1 LVEGIRPIRE
11 NSARLLTIVIVGAV
25 LYFARE
31 VFIPFALAFL
41 LAFLLS
47 PLATRLRHWGL
58 GRAPSAILV
67 VHVFFVVI
75 AVLGFGMA
83 SQMTDVAHKLPG
95 YQHNIREKLHSVQIS
110 GGGLIERATRVIH
123 DLTAELTPAAPSPS
137 RSQSGEEKPVP
148 VEIRKAPFSPI
159 QFLRSI
165 LGSLLSS
172 VITALVIIVFVIFM
186 LIQKEDLR
194 DRLIRLIGAGRVNVT
209 TQALDDAASRLS
221 HYLLAQAGINMS
233 FGILAGCVL
242 YFIGVPNPLLW
253 GLAAALLRYIPY
265 LGIWVAACL
274 PAMMAF
280 AVEPGWVKVP
290 IIFGT
295 YLGIDLLMY
304 NFAEPFLYGNTTG
317 ISPIAI
323 LIAAVFWTWL
333 WGPVGLF
340 LSTPLTVCL
349 VVIGR
354 YVPSLEFLS
363 ILLGDEPVLR
373 PETKFYQRMLAMN
386 LDEATELA
394 EEYLKGKSLEQLDDC
409 VIIPALTLAEEDRH
423 RGRLDQEREQFLFQN
438 TRILVEDLTERADNL
453 ISGNNSNRKQND
465 DARKSQPA
473 VSSDQPEVLCI
484 PARDEAD
491 EIAALMLE
499 QLLSKRGISA
509 KVLSCAGLLGE
520 CIQKVEQEKPGV
532 VCVAAVPPFGYVHA
546 RYLCRR
552 LRNRF
557 PELKVVAAI
566 LTEGDVN
573 EIKKRQPPVSA
584 DEIGSSLTQALA
596 AILSLLPTANLRP
609 QPAT

>member
-1 LVEGIRPIRE
+1 MVEGIRPIRE

-532 VCVAAVPPFGYVHA
+532 VCVAAIPPFGYVHA

>member
-1 LVEGIRPIRE
+1 
-11 NSARLLTIVIVGAV
+11 LTIVIVGAV

-41 LAFLLS
+41 LAFLLA
-47 PLATRLRHWGL
+47 PLATRVRHWGL
-58 GRAPSAILV
+58 GRALSAILV

-75 AVLGFGMA
+75 AVLGFVMA

-95 YQHNIREKLHSVQIS
+95 YQQNIREKLHSVQVS
-110 GGGLIERATRVIH
+110 GGGLIERATRIIH
-123 DLTAELTPAAPSPS
+123 GLTAELTPAPSSS
-137 RSQSGEEKPVP
+137 RNQSGEEKPVP
-148 VEIRKAPFSPI
+148 VEIRKAPFSPV
-159 QFLRSI
+159 QFLRSV
-165 LGSLLSS
+165 LGSLLTI
-172 VITALVIIVFVIFM
+172 VITALIIIVFVIFM

-209 TQALDDAASRLS
+209 TQALDDAAQRLS
-221 HYLLAQAGINMS
+221 HYLLAQAGINMA

-242 YFIGVPNPLLW
+242 YFIGVPNPVLW

-304 NFAEPFLYGNTTG
+304 NFAEPFLYGNSTG

-323 LIAAVFWTWL
+323 LVAAVFWTWL

-354 YVPSLEFLS
+354 YVPSMEFLS

-394 EEYLKGKSLEQLDDC
+394 EDYLKGKSLEQLNDC
-409 VIIPALTLAEEDRH
+409 VIIPALSLAEQDRH
-423 RGRLDQEREQFLFQN
+423 RGRLDEEREQFLFQN

-453 ISGNNSNRKQND
+453 IAGSGSGRKQND
-465 DARKSQPA
+465 DASNSQPA
-473 VSSDQPEVLCI
+473 DSNGRPAVLCI

-499 QLLSKRGISA
+499 QLLSKRGINA

-573 EIKKRQPPVSA
+573 EIKKRQPPVAA
-584 DEIGSSLTQALA
+584 DEIGSSLAQALA
-596 AILSLLPTANLRP
+596 AILSLLPTANP
-609 QPAT
+609 QPAN

>member
-1 LVEGIRPIRE
+1 MVEGIRPTRQG
-11 NSARLLTIVIVGAV
+11 SARLLTIVIVGAV

-41 LAFLLS
+41 LAFLLA
-47 PLATRLRHWGL
+47 PLATRLRRWGL
-58 GRAPSAILV
+58 GRALSAILV
-67 VHVFFVVI
+67 VHVFFAII
-75 AVLGFGMA
+75 AVFGFVMA

-95 YQHNIREKLHSVQIS
+95 YQKNIREKLHSVQIS

-123 DLTAELTPAAPSPS
+123 GLTAELTPPAPSS
-137 RSQSGEEKPVP
+137 ARSQSGEEKPVP

-159 QFLRSI
+159 EIVRSI
-165 LGSLLSS
+165 LGSLLSTG
-172 VITALVIIVFVIFM
+172 VAALIIIVFVIFM

-209 TQALDDAASRLS
+209 TQALDDAAQRLS
-221 HYLLAQAGINMS
+221 HYLLAQAGINIA

-253 GLAAALLRYIPY
+253 GLSAALLRYIPY

-340 LSTPLTVCL
+340 LATPLTVCL

-354 YVPSLEFLS
+354 YVPSMEFLS
-363 ILLGDEPVLR
+363 ILLGDEPVLK
-373 PETKFYQRMLAMN
+373 PETRFYQRMLAMN

-409 VIIPALTLAEEDRH
+409 VIIPALSLAEEDRH
-423 RGRLDQEREQFLFQN
+423 RGRLDEEREQFLFQN
-438 TRILVEDLTERADNL
+438 TRILVEDITERADNL
-453 ISGNNSNRKQND
+453 IAGTNPSRKQNGD
-465 DARKSQPA
+465 EGNNRPA
-473 VSSDQPEVLCI
+473 NSIDHPLVLCI

-499 QLLSKRGISA
+499 QLLSKRGIPA

-520 CIQKVEQEKPGV
+520 CIQQVEQQKPGV

-557 PELKVVAAI
+557 PDLKVVAAI

-573 EIKKRQPPVSA
+573 EIKKRQPPVQA
-584 DEIGSSLTQALA
+584 DEVGSSLAQALA
-596 AILSLLPTANLRP
+596 AILSLLPTANPQP

>member
-1 LVEGIRPIRE
+1 LVEGIRPTRQH
-11 NSARLLTIVIVGAV
+11 STRLLTIVIVGAV

-47 PLATRLRHWGL
+47 PLAIRLRHWGL
-58 GRAPSAILV
+58 GRVPSAMLV
-67 VHVFFVVI
+67 VLVFFAVI
-75 AVLGFGMA
+75 SVLGFVMA

-95 YQHNIREKLHSVQIS
+95 YQKNIREKLHSVQVS
-110 GGGLIERATRVIH
+110 GGGLIERGTRVIH
-123 DLTAELTPAAPSPS
+123 NLTTELTPSTSPS
-137 RSQSGEEKPVP
+137 KSQSGEEKPVP

-159 QFLRSI
+159 QFLRSV
-165 LGSLLSS
+165 LGSLLSIA
-172 VITALVIIVFVIFM
+172 VTALIIIVFVIFM

-209 TQALDDAASRLS
+209 TQALDDAAHRLS
-221 HYLLAQAGINMS
+221 HYLLAQAGINIT
-233 FGILAGCVL
+233 FGVIAGCVL
-242 YFIGVPNPLLW
+242 YFIGVPNPVLW
-253 GLAAALLRYIPY
+253 GLSAALLRYIPY

-340 LSTPLTVCL
+340 LSTPLTVCV

-354 YVPSLEFLS
+354 YVPSMEFLS
-363 ILLGDEPVLR
+363 ILLGDEPVLK

-394 EEYLKGKSLEQLDDC
+394 EEYLKGKSLEQLNDC

-423 RGRLDQEREQFLFQN
+423 RGRLDEEREQFLFQN
-438 TRILVEDLTERADNL
+438 TRMLVEDLTERADNL
-453 ISGNNSNRKQND
+453 ISGSNPNRKQND
-465 DARKSQPA
+465 DAPNTQPA
-473 VSSDQPEVLCI
+473 ESNGYPSVLCI

-499 QLLSKRGISA
+499 QLLTKRGINA

-520 CIQKVEQEKPGV
+520 CIQQVEREKPGV

-566 LTEGDVN
+566 LTEGDVG
-573 EIKKRQPPVSA
+573 EIKKRQPPVVA
-584 DEIGSSLTQALA
+584 DEIGSSLGQALA
-596 AILSLLPTANLRP
+596 AILSLLPTANR

>member
-532 VCVAAVPPFGYVHA
+532 VCVAAIPPFGYVHA